1 MTQLTNLS
9 KMKYTLLLLN
19 LFLSFFLFGQQT
31 PAPKQDI
38 PILVMGATTHI
49 GNGEVIESSM
59 VAFENGKFTIIG
71 NIAMAQGFSDYKII
85 HANGLHLY
93 PGLIALNTTIG
104 LKEIDAV
111 RATRDLDELGN
122 INPNLNA
129 AIAYNTDSRVT
140 PTIRSNGVLL
150 AQVTPQG
157 GRISG
162 QSSIMQL
169 DAWNWEDAL
178 VKVKDG
184 VHLNWPNYFSRKGW
198 YGRKIEKSKNY
209 QTLVTEIR
217 EYFEEAKS
225 YNLTDNPKVKNLK
238 FEAMKG
244 LFLKSKKL
252 YVHTNFVKA
261 IKDAIHLFN
270 KFDLKI
276 VIVGGA
282 DAWRIP
288 DLFVENDIPVIL
300 TQVNRLPSFPD
311 EDIDQP
317 YLTPKWLAEKN
328 VLFAI
333 ANNGM
338 WQQRNLPFHAGQA
351 VNFGLDPERAIQAIT
366 LDAAEIIGI
375 DKHFGSIEKGKSAT
389 FVICNGDIL
398 DIKSSKIRYAFIN
411 GREIDLDNKQK
422 VLYRKYQ
429 QKYNQEIKK

>member
-1 MTQLTNLS
+1 MKNLLLLTNL
-9 KMKYTLLLLN
+9 
-19 LFLSFFLFGQQT
+19 FLVANLFGQQT
-31 PAPKQDI
+31 PVPQQDI
-38 PILVMGATTHI
+38 PIVIMGATTHV
-49 GNGEVIESSM
+49 GNGKVIESSI

-71 NIAMAQGFSDYKII
+71 NIAMAQGFSKYKII
-85 HANGLHLY
+85 QANGMHLY

-104 LKEIDAV
+104 LTEIEAV
-111 RATRDLDELGN
+111 RATRDSDELGDL
-122 INPNLNA
+122 NPNLNST
-129 AIAYNTDSRVT
+129 IAYNTDSRVT
-140 PTIRSNGVLL
+140 PTIRSNGVLI

-178 VKVKDG
+178 VKEKDG
-184 VHLNWPNYFSRKGW
+184 IHLNWPHYFKRKGW

-209 QTLVTEIR
+209 QNLVKEIQS
-217 EYFEEAKS
+217 YFEDAKS
-225 YNLTDNPKVKNLK
+225 YYLTDNPKVKNLK

-244 LFLKSKKL
+244 LFSKSKKL
-252 YVHTNFVKA
+252 YVHSNFVKT
-261 IKDAIHLFN
+261 IKDAVFLFKKLN
-270 KFDLKI
+270 LEI

-282 DAWRIP
+282 DAWKIP
-288 DLFVENDIPVIL
+288 ELLIENDVPIIL

-317 YLTPKWLAEKN
+317 YLNPMLLAEEG
-328 VLFAI
+328 VMFAI

-351 VNFGLDPERAIQAIT
+351 VNFGLDSERAIQAIT
-366 LDAAEIIGI
+366 LDAAKIIGI
-375 DKHFGSIEKGKSAT
+375 DKDLGSIENGKSAT
-389 FVICNGDIL
+389 FVISSGDIL
-398 DIKSSKIRYAFIN
+398 DIKTSKISYAFIN

-429 QKYNQEIKK
+429 TKYNQVIKK